1 MFTQL
6 NPYIPMYVVDRKT
19 SGQAIGVIDYSKDDD
34 LLWVIILDDTN
45 EIWCV
50 NNQNVRGVKN
60 YSFGR

>member
-6 NPYIPMYVVDRKT
+6 NPYIPMYVVDRKST
-19 SGQAIGVIDYSKDDD
+19 GQAIGVIDYSKDDD

>member
-6 NPYIPMYVVDRKT
+6 KPYIPMYVVDRKT
-19 SGQAIGVIDYSKDDD
+19 TGQAIGVIDYSKDDD

>member
-19 SGQAIGVIDYSKDDD
+19 TGQAIGVIDYSKDDD

>member
-1 MFTQL
+1 
-6 NPYIPMYVVDRKT
+6 MYVVDRKT
-19 SGQAIGVIDYSKDDD
+19 TGQAIGVIDYSKDDD